1 MDRSD
6 TANNIPRV
14 TGHPLLGILQEFR
27 RDRAGLLIRVAREH
41 GDLATARVGLLP
53 RALVVSAPHLARET
67 LVERADSFVKG
78 IGLSLY
84 ARPLLGDGLLTS
96 EHDFH
101 RRQRRMMAPAFM
113 PRRIADYAAT
123 IASCADRAV
132 ERLAGAGTAD
142 LSREMMQLTLEI
154 AGQTLFSSDLSG
166 DAADIYGALTFA
178 MERVNQQL
186 GSLVPLPPSVPTPG
200 NLRARRFVNRLDE
213 VVYRMIRQR
222 RASGGDAGDLL
233 SMLLQAQDEDD
244 GGVMTDRQVRDE
256 AMTIL
261 LAGHE
266 TSANALTWALYLLA
280 HNPDARARL
289 EAEVDDV
296 LGGRSPDLE
305 SLRRLPWTLQVFKE
319 AMRLYPPAYMVV
331 RQAERDVSIG
341 GCPLRKRSAVIVN
354 ILGMHRRPEVFA
366 DPLRF
371 LPERFAPDAEK
382 AMDRHAYLPFGGGP
396 RVCIGSHFA
405 LLEGQVALARLV
417 QELRFDLVP
426 GHERVEMEPLI
437 TLRPKGGLPMRISPR
452 SAARPSRA
460 AS

>member
-1 MDRSD
+1 MDSS
-6 TANNIPRV
+6 TAHSIPRV
-14 TGHPLLGILQEFR
+14 AGHPLLGSLPEFR

-41 GDLATARVGLLP
+41 GDVARARVGIA
-53 RALVVSAPHLARET
+53 RAVVVSAPHLARET
-67 LVERADSFVKG
+67 LVERADAFVKG

-113 PRRIADYAAT
+113 PRRIADYTTT
-123 IASCADRAV
+123 IAACADRAV
-132 ERLAGAGTAD
+132 ARLAGAGTAD
-142 LSREMMQLTLEI
+142 LSREMMRLTLEV

-166 DAADIYGALTFA
+166 DAGDIYGALTSA
-178 MERVNQQL
+178 MERVNEQL
-186 GSLVPLPPSVPTPG
+186 GSLLPLPPWVPTPG
-200 NLRARRFVNRLDE
+200 NLRARRFVAELDE
-213 VVYRMIRQR
+213 VVYRMIRER

-244 GGVMTDRQVRDE
+244 GGAMTDRQVRDE

-280 HNPDARARL
+280 HNQDARARL
-289 EAEVDDV
+289 EEEVDDV
-296 LGGRSPDLE
+296 LGGRTPDLE

-319 AMRLYPPAYMVV
+319 AMRLHPPAYMVV
-331 RQAERDVSIG
+331 RRAERDVSIG
-341 GCPLRKRSAVIVN
+341 GCPVRRNEAVIVN

-366 DPLRF
+366 EPLRF

-382 AMDRHAYLPFGGGP
+382 AIDRHAYLPFGGGP

-405 LLEGQVALARLV
+405 LLEGQVALARLA

-426 GHERVEMEPLI
+426 GHERAEMEPLI
-437 TLRPKGGLPMRISPR
+437 TLRPKGGMPMRISRR
-452 SAARPSRA
+452 SAARSRA